1 MMNVKAIIGLFFLA
15 SIVCAQPDWEN
26 FENEVVPVFHKVLCI
41 IYRVVWYISGPI
53 GVLAFVWAGTK
64 WVYAQD
70 DAGERARAKEI
81 MLQVVVALT
90 LIRVAKPIAEFI
102 TQETFTC
109 VI

>member
-1 MMNVKAIIGLFFLA
+1 MMKLNVFIGLLFLA
-15 SIVCAQPDWEN
+15 SLVCAQPDWED
-26 FENEVVPVFHKVLCI
+26 FEVEVVPVFHKVLCI

-70 DAGERARAKEI
+70 DVAERDRAKEI
-81 MLQVVVALT
+81 MLQVVIALT

-102 TQETFTC
+102 TQETFNC